1 MTLNSKIILAK
12 NIKMDKDYNN
22 VLSYTESQM
31 LELINQNIVTSA
43 SDYSFIRERNSILV
57 NFTYS
62 QCLSAN
68 YIAFQNKD
76 YSNKWFFAWIDEVNY
91 KSNSAT
97 EIKFTVDSWS
107 TWFDYWNPKSCY
119 VIREHVNDDTV
130 GLHTIPE
137 NLELGDYVLSSRRE
151 DFLKELT
158 NYVIC
163 MAVTEL
169 PDESIPPYTNNR
181 TYNGIFGGLYYL
193 GFENAI
199 NCETA
204 IKIYDKFAKSEAIN
218 SIFMIPKNLASYTGG
233 TQTTWTSDSLTC
245 SLRYLSGSNF
255 ADTVGNFNTNYPTK
269 IGDNYIPV
277 NKKLF
282 TYPYSF
288 FNLTNN
294 SGITETFRYE
304 DFDLDPESEEQVIS
318 FWIDACLSPGMS
330 IKAIPLFYKHE
341 NINYNFGIS
350 GGKLPICSWQSDI
363 YLNWLR
369 QNGLNSVFN
378 ILGSSISFGTNL
390 LKGDV
395 SNTLGSIASTY
406 NALHQFTIADMTPNQ
421 AKGNT
426 NCGDINFS
434 DSHVGLFTIYKM
446 SIKDEY
452 AKIIDNYFSRYG
464 YRINLVKIP
473 NITGRTNFNYI
484 EIGMS
489 EEIGYSN
496 KEISVPTKDM
506 QNINQIC
513 RNGVTIWHN
522 HTNLGNFSIDNSI
535 VQ

>member
-12 NIKMDKDYNN
+12 NIKMDRDYNN

-43 SDYSFIRERNSILV
+43 NDYSFIRERNSILV
-57 NFTYS
+57 NFTYN

-107 TWFDYWNPKSCY
+107 TWFDYWSPKSCY
-119 VIREHVNDDTV
+119 VIREHVNDDTI
-130 GLHTIPE
+130 GLHTVPE
-137 NLELGDYVLSSRRE
+137 NLETGDYVLSERRI
-151 DFLKELT
+151 DFKKELT
-158 NYVIC
+158 NFVIC
-163 MAVTEL
+163 MGVTEL
-169 PDESIPPYTNNR
+169 PNESVPPYTNNR
-181 TYNGIFGGLYYL
+181 VYNGIFGGLYYL
-193 GFENAI
+193 AFDTAKD
-199 NCETA
+199 CETA
-204 IKIYDKFAKSEAIN
+204 IKIYDKFGKSNAIN
-218 SIFMIPKNLASYTGG
+218 SVFMTSKDLASYKGG
-233 TQTTWTSDSLTC
+233 TSATWTSDTLTC
-245 SLRYLSGSNF
+245 NLKYLSGTNN
-255 ADTVGNFNTNYPTK
+255 ADTIGNFVINYPTK
-269 IGDNYIPV
+269 LDNNYVPT
-277 NKKLF
+277 NNKLF

-294 SGITETFRYE
+294 TGITQPFRYE
-304 DFDLDPESEEQVIS
+304 DFAKDPESEEQVIG
-318 FWIDACLSPGMS
+318 FWIDACISPGMAL
-330 IKAIPLFYKHE
+330 KAIPLFYKNE
-341 NINYNFGIS
+341 NINFNFGIV
-350 GGKLPICSWQSDI
+350 GGKMPVCSWQSDV

-369 QNGLNSVFN
+369 QNGLNSVFDL
-378 ILGSSISFGTNL
+378 LGSSIN
-390 LKGDV
+390 
-395 SNTLGSIASTY
+395 LGSSIFSGNVGGAVTGIASTY

-426 NCGDINFS
+426 NCSDINFS
-434 DSHVGLFTIYKM
+434 DSNVGLFTIYKM
-446 SIKDEY
+446 SVKEEY
-452 AKIIDNYFSRYG
+452 AKIIDDYFSRYG

-522 HTNLGNFSIDNSI
+522 HTILGNFTIDNSI